1 MDHYYLAAVCVILF
15 GIWILLVWCGR
26 KLQAKEV
33 VVLASFSGIAVV
45 SRIAF
50 FWAPQWKPMTALIF
64 TCGSI
69 FGPMSG
75 MLTGI
80 LSAFLSNFIFGQ
92 GPWTPFQMLGM
103 GLVGLIGGFL
113 QTDRKWLAS
122 VVCFLT
128 VLCLYGPI
136 VNFASYL
143 MMNQGLNWQG
153 FWIIELSGLPFDLI
167 HAISTVVF
175 LFFIWNP
182 MRGKLMRLKTKYRI
196 LQHRNLRR
204 RLLKE
209 LEKGNY

>member
-1 MDHYYLAAVCVILF
+1 MKNFLMDHYYLAAVCVILS
-15 GIWILLVWCGR
+15 GIWILLIWCGR

-45 SRIAF
+45 SRIVF
-50 FWAPQWKPMTALIF
+50 FWVPQWKPMTALIF

-103 GLVGLIGGFL
+103 GVVGLIGGLL
-113 QTDRKWLAS
+113 QTDCKWLAS
-122 VVCFLT
+122 LVSFLT
-128 VLCLYGPI
+128 VVCLYGPI

-143 MMNQGLNWQG
+143 MMNQGMNWKG

-167 HAISTVVF
+167 HGVSTVVF
-175 LFFIWNP
+175 LFFIWHP

-196 LQHRNLRR
+196 LQRHP
-204 RLLKE
+204 
-209 LEKGNY
+209 